1 VSRQSVRPNSFC
13 VRPADF
19 GKADPIEWV
28 RTSDHPDSG
37 ASKGAFNAAQTQH
50 RVVLRIRKKMAE
62 QGLTI
67 GSFSQKAG
75 ISEDF
80 AGKLLLGVKRMRV
93 EDIEAADLGLGGV
106 SDWTVWNEEKIAS
119 SRLDDQQLAS
129 IRSAAVR
136 DRFLDKITTAVDDL
150 LRG

>member
-1 VSRQSVRPNSFC
+1 

-28 RTSDHPDSG
+28 QAPDHPGSG
-37 ASKGAFNAAQTQH
+37 VPDGAFNAAQTQH

-62 QGLTI
+62 RRLTI
-67 GSFSQKAG
+67 GSFSEKAG

-80 AGKLLLGVKRMRV
+80 AGKVLLGVKQIRV
-93 EDIEAADLGLGGV
+93 EDIEAADLALGGV
-106 SDWTVWNEEKIAS
+106 SDWTVWNQEKDAS
-119 SRLDDQQLAS
+119 SRLDPQQLAS
-129 IRSAAVR
+129 IRSAAAR
-136 DRFLDKITTAVDDL
+136 DQFIGKIRTAVDDL